1 MSLPQQFILKPFGQ
15 VLVIIKTLPDNEN
28 MSTRGAKVER
38 SSVSE
43 QPHELKYEAKKTGT
57 SADKVATAKRSTGSN
72 QRETVEKKLKK

>member
-1 MSLPQQFILKPFGQ
+1 
-15 VLVIIKTLPDNEN
+15 